1 MKSIKRRMIA
11 VITIAVMAAA
21 ILMPMAKLVPA
32 SSTYAN
38 AEVNYETPEGY
49 NDNDYQKLVAF
60 LETETSQGISNG
72 EILNPGVY
80 DPENPETWLHVDTYD
95 WGTMDWG
102 VYWDQVGGEMRVVS
116 FYNNY
121 LPLEGSIDCSEF
133 DALTS
138 FSMMNANV
146 PNIDLSFCTSLYY
159 VQALYSHVQ
168 SINLTDC
175 YALVNLDIFDN
186 ELTSEGL
193 EGLNSCLALEV
204 LNISNNV
211 GIDELDISAIESKLT
226 ILNINGTSLGDDDID
241 FTRLESIQEINICGT
256 GITKVDARNCTSL
269 TALTCRD
276 MPLDYIYLPT
286 GDLNMSV
293 DCSNTGITELDVTG
307 CYGIWQLVCSD
318 NPITE
323 LDFSNSPWLQFI
335 IANDCEL
342 ETLNLDGCTELMV
355 VECRNNH
362 LTELNVAEA
371 GQLSQ
376 IYCSGNMISE
386 IYWHV
391 NNMWSDEYVVSLQ
404 AEGDGYVA
412 IDFQLNEETW
422 EAINYFEATP
432 AENATFVCWLDA
444 DGNEVSTDSIYYYN
458 MGVGY
463 DLYAVFEST
472 NVEPTEAPV
481 EPIETPVEPT
491 EAPVEPVNPDV
502 PETGTISFIGLG
514 IVSLLASGIA
524 VVSRKQ
530 K

>member
-1 MKSIKRRMIA
+1 MKLITRRMIA
-11 VITIAVMAAA
+11 VFTMAVMVAAM
-21 ILMPMAKLVPA
+21 LVPMAKAVPSQKA
-32 SSTYAN
+32 YVC
-38 AEVNYETPEGY
+38 AEVDYATPEGY
-49 NDNDYQKLVAF
+49 NDNDYQKMVAF
-60 LETETSQGISNG
+60 LETQTSQGITNG
-72 EILNPGVY
+72 ETLNPGVY
-80 DPENPETWLHVDTYD
+80 DPQDPQTWLHVDTYD

-102 VYWDQVGGEMRVVS
+102 VYWEQVGDEMRITS

-121 LPLEGSIDCSEF
+121 LPLEGNIDCSGF

-138 FSMMNANV
+138 FSVMSSNV
-146 PNIDLSFCTSLYY
+146 PSIDLSFCTSLYY

-175 YALVNLDIFDN
+175 YTLNMLDIFDN
-186 ELTSEGL
+186 ELTSEGIV
-193 EGLNSCLALEV
+193 GLGTCLALEV

-226 ILNINGTSLGDDDID
+226 IFNINGTSLDDDDVD
-241 FTRLESIQEINICGT
+241 FTRLESIQEINICDT

-269 TALTCRD
+269 TSLTCRD

-286 GDLNMSV
+286 GDLNMMV

-307 CYGIWQLVCSD
+307 CYGMYELSCSG
-318 NPITE
+318 NPIRE

-342 ETLNLDGCTELMV
+342 ETLNLEGCTELIV

-362 LTELNVAEA
+362 LTELDVSEA

-376 IYCSGNMISE
+376 LYCSGNMISE

-432 AENATFVCWLDA
+432 AENSAFVAWIDA
-444 DGNEVSTDSIYYYN
+444 DGNEVSADPIYYYD

-472 NVEPTEAPV
+472 GVEPT
-481 EPIETPVEPT
+481 ETPVEPT
-491 EAPVEPVNPDV
+491 EAPVEPTQAPTEPGV
-502 PETGTISFIGLG
+502 PATGTVSFVGLG
-514 IVSLLASGIA
+514 IISLIASGVA
-524 VVSRKQ
+524 VIGRKR